1 MTSKPGRVIAPGQ
14 AQKTPVY
21 WLGGVR
27 HEGGVSSDQASLRN
41 VGTCRPDVKERAQ
54 VGDPYEG
61 ASTNAGHRGGTT
73 RSSVEGLETGRSE
86 GVVSSSN
93 EHGSTGNGRN
103 LWE

>member
-1 MTSKPGRVIAPGQ
+1 MTSKPGRVVNPGQ

-27 HEGGVSSDQASLRN
+27 HKGGVSSDQASLWN

-54 VGDPYEG
+54 VGEPYKG
-61 ASTNAGHRGGTT
+61 ASTKAGHRGGTT
-73 RSSVEGLETGRSE
+73 RSSVEGSETGWSE
-86 GVVSSSN
+86 GVVSSCN
-93 EHGSTGNGRN
+93 DHRSTGNGRN